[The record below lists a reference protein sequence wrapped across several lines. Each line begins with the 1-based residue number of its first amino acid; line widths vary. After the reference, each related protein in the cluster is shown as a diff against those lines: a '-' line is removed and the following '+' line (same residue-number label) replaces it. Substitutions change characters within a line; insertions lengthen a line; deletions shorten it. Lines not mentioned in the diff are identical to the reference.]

1 MVGTR
6 LSRYHILEQ
15 IGAGGMGVVYRARD
29 ERLERDVAIKVLS
42 AGLLADEAS
51 RRRFRKEALALSQLS
66 HPGIAV
72 LHDFDTDGETDFL
85 VMEYI
90 PGATLDQRLTSGPIP
105 EPELAR
111 YAIQAAEGMAAA
123 HDLGVIH
130 RDLKPGNLRIT
141 PDGRLKILDFGL
153 ARVLDP
159 AVRPGLAATLT
170 EGHAAVGTLA
180 YMAPEVLGGVGA
192 DPRSDVYSMGVVL
205 YEMATGRAPFVEES
219 GLALMYAVL
228 NRTPPA
234 PRTTNPSI
242 SPRLDAIILRA
253 IDREPGRRYE
263 SARRLLDDLRDLA
276 AAAEGTAETRGAPGR
291 DRIESL
297 AVLPLENLSG
307 DPTQEFFAD
316 GMTEALIADLAKIG
330 SLKVISR
337 TSAMRFKGVRKPLPE
352 IAREL
357 RVDAIVEGTVVRGG
371 DRVRISAQL
380 IDARSD
386 THLWAETYERPMSDV
401 LSLQSE
407 VARAVAR
414 EVHVKLTPQ
423 ADARLALARPV
434 NAEAHEA
441 YFKGRYCWN
450 RRGEDDL
457 RRAIDYF
464 TTAIEKDPGYA
475 VAYVGL
481 ADAYNLQGFY
491 TAGSP
496 LEVFPKARAMA
507 LRALEVDPTMGEARN
522 SLAYALLYY
531 DRDWAASEREFR
543 RALDNNPNYPLV
555 HQWYM
560 NLLAARG
567 RFDEALVECGKA
579 RALDP
584 LSVITSAL
592 VAWVHVFT
600 RDYERAVAEMRTPLE
615 MDPSWMIGSLW
626 SAWPRQ
632 QLGRHDE
639 AIAGLE
645 RALALSGGTPYARCH
660 LAHGLAVAGREEEAR
675 AQLATLLEQSST
687 RYVSPAFMAMVSIA
701 LGDHDRAFD
710 LLDRAVVDRSH
721 WLVFLDV
728 DPRFD
733 AVRKDPRFDAL
744 RAKVGLQE

>member
-90 PGATLDQRLTSGPIP
+90 PGATLDQRLASGPIP

-111 YAIQAAEGMAAA
+111 YAIQAAEGLAAA

-159 AVRPGLAATLT
+159 AVRPGLAATQT
-170 EGHAAVGTLA
+170 EGHAVVGTLA

-192 DPRSDVYSMGVVL
+192 DSRSDVYSMGVVL

-276 AAAEGTAETRGAPGR
+276 AAAEGSAETRGAPGR

-357 RVDAIVEGTVVRGG
+357 RVDAIVEGSVVRGG

-386 THLWAETYERPMSDV
+386 THLWGESYERALGDV

-407 VARAVAR
+407 VARAIAG
-414 EVHVKLTPQ
+414 EVRIKLSPQ
-423 ADARLALARPV
+423 ADQRLARTPRVDPA
-434 NAEAHEA
+434 AFEA
-441 YFKGRYCWN
+441 YLKGRYCWN
-450 RRGEDDL
+450 RRTEGDL
-457 RRAIDYF
+457 RRAADYF
-464 TTAIEKDPGYA
+464 RQAIERDPGYA
-475 VAYVGL
+475 LAHVGL
-481 ADAYNLQGFY
+481 ADAFNLQGFLNVLPPGE
-491 TAGSP
+491 A
-496 LEVFPKARAMA
+496 FPRARAAA
-507 LRALEVDPTMGEARN
+507 LTAVQIDAQLGEAHN
-522 SLAYALLYY
+522 SLAYARLYH
-531 DRDWAASEREFR
+531 DWDWAEAERGFR
-543 RALDNNPNYPLV
+543 RALELSPGYSV
-555 HQWYM
+555 AHQWYM
-560 NLLAARG
+560 NLLATQG
-567 RFDEALVECGKA
+567 RFDEALQEGMKA
-579 RALDP
+579 RELDP
-584 LSVITSAL
+584 FSVITTNA
-592 VAWVHVFT
+592 VGWMYFHK
-600 RDYERAVAEMRTPLE
+600 RDFERALAEMRIAMEIDPDFMIAHVWCSWPLLE
-615 MDPSWMIGSLW
+615 
-626 SAWPRQ
+626 
-632 QLGRHDE
+632 LGRYEE
-639 AIAGLE
+639 AISELERGVALAGDMSLPRAYQAYGLARAGRAVEARAIRTALVEQSATRYVSPYLLALIHVGLGEHEASLEWLE
-645 RALALSGGTPYARCH
+645 RALA
-660 LAHGLAVAGREEEAR
+660 
-675 AQLATLLEQSST
+675 
-687 RYVSPAFMAMVSIA
+687 
-701 LGDHDRAFD
+701 
-710 LLDRAVVDRSH
+710 DRSH
-721 WLVFLDV
+721 WMTFLNVDQKLDPLRG
-728 DPRFD
+728 DPRFE
-733 AVRKDPRFDAL
+733 AL
-744 RAKVGLQE
+744 RRQVGLAE